1 MNLKQNF
8 FQEATSYEQ
17 LAKKPYKCWHCN
29 KSYFLKHHLKRH
41 TTFECGKLPQL
52 QCPSCP
58 RRFTYKSSLKRH
70 KITHLPQVSIGAIKH
85 LNKFDLIDLV
95 LYLLNM
101 KIFLNHS
108 LLQSKVVIFCFK
120 SLKNKSYIETFTLL

>member
-70 KITHLPQVSIGAIKH
+70 KITHLPQVRIVQ
-85 LNKFDLIDLV
+85 LNILI
-95 LYLLNM
+95 NM
-101 KIFLNHS
+101 TRWLFIFSFIFTKYENILKS
-108 LLQSKVVIFCFK
+108 FIITVQSGNFFL
-120 SLKNKSYIETFTLL
+120 SLKKILY